1 MIEASQHGCTEREDL
16 TSLKKIKIYYVGM
29 SIILNSYIQN
39 LTFQPQ
45 ENNKNS
51 YHLRGKKAA
60 ESQR

>member
-1 MIEASQHGCTEREDL
+1 
-16 TSLKKIKIYYVGM
+16 M

>member
-1 MIEASQHGCTEREDL
+1 
-16 TSLKKIKIYYVGM
+16 M

-60 ESQR
+60 ESQRWISDLFWIPDREVKMVSKEA